1 MGVGHLAVG
10 FAAKKWAPRTSL
22 AWLMLAP
29 VFVDLWWGV
38 FILAGIERARVTPG
52 ITRAI
57 PIDLEYIPWSHSLVA
72 VFGWALLLAAIYFAL
87 QKDFRVALILFA
99 GVLSH
104 WLLDFVSHRPDMP
117 LLPWGARYGLGLW
130 DYPLAGFSVE
140 ASMLALGLWLYVSAT
155 RPKTGGK
162 LGLVIVMLALFAF
175 NIGAYFGPVPSTI
188 TPLAL
193 GNLSLIGLIWIL
205 ARIDRRR
212 EPA

>member
-38 FILAGIERARVTPG
+38 FILLGVERAHMAPESG
-52 ITRAI
+52 HAI
-57 PIDLEYIPWSHSLVA
+57 PIVLEYMPFSHSLPA
-72 VFGWALLLAAIYFAL
+72 VFGWALLLAGIYFAL
-87 QKDFRVALILFA
+87 QKDFRVAAILFA

-117 LLPWGARYGLGLW
+117 LLPSGPRLGLGLW
-130 DYPLAGFSVE
+130 DHPLAGFSVE

-155 RPKTGGK
+155 RPKNGGK
-162 LGLVIVMLALFAF
+162 IGLVIVMLALFAF
-175 NIGAYFGPVPSTI
+175 NAGAYFTPAPSSI

-193 GNLSLIGLIWIL
+193 GNLALIGLIWIL